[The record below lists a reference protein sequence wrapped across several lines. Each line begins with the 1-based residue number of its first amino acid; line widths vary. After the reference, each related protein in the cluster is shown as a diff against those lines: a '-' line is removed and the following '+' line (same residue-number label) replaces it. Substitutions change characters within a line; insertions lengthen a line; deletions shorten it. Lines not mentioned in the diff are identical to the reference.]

1 MNDEENFSAQQ
12 SPQEEDARL
21 SRTDADPRRPEGA
34 QGTPGQGPQAPVS
47 LRPSGERRPRPLRRS
62 ADYRR
67 IYRDGAKA
75 PSRWFVLFGRKLV
88 SGEPSAYGITASRK
102 VGNAV
107 ARNRCKRRLRV
118 LAARWMPE
126 TGVEIVINARRGLDQ
141 AAWPEL
147 EGDFRQCLRRL
158 LSRLGSHFS
167 G

>member
-21 SRTDADPRRPEGA
+21 SRADADPRRPEGA

-47 LRPSGERRPRPLRRS
+47 LRPPGERRPRPLRRS

-67 IYRDGAKA
+67 IYRDGANV

-88 SGEPSAYGITASRK
+88 LDAPSAYGITASRK

-118 LAARWMPE
+118 LAARWMPA
-126 TGVEIVINARRGLDQ
+126 TGVEIVINARHGLGK

-147 EGDFRQCLRRL
+147 EEDFRRCLTRL
-158 LSRLGSHFS
+158 LSRLELHSLD
-167 G
+167 